1 VTDRYRFAIAATQT
15 HDLLQHAK
23 LLTGA
28 VQEIMTE
35 GGMPHMDPAVR
46 LICYQIAFCGNGD
59 LTAPDYYEEV
69 YNYCV
74 IKAQHAANADFP
86 QEIKNVKPPAHQA
99 Q

>member
-1 VTDRYRFAIAATQT
+1 MADRYRFAVAATQT
-15 HDLLQHAK
+15 PALLEHAK

-28 VQEIMTE
+28 VQEVVAE

-46 LICYQIAFCGNGD
+46 LICFQIGFCGNGD
-59 LTAPDYYEEV
+59 LSAPGYYEEV

-74 IKAQHAANADFP
+74 AKAQHAANADFP
-86 QEIKNVKPPAHQA
+86 QEIKDVNPPVHKA